1 MKNTRLSTKHETLT
15 TTYNSSKITIK
26 RLSLVFYLE
35 ISLLRKIKSHFYY
48 VVNPEKQT
56 QLRNLEHDVHV
67 MVALNTE

>member
-1 MKNTRLSTKHETLT
+1 MKNTGLSTKHETLT
-15 TTYNSSKITIK
+15 ATYNSSKITIK

-35 ISLLRKIKSHFYY
+35 I
-48 VVNPEKQT
+48 NPEKQT